1 MEDKGH
7 FIANVEYK
15 ECRSAILNFDKILTD
30 LRIKGIT
37 LILAFSGVAALTGQK
52 VLVLKL
58 ESIIINAAI
67 VIQLVTLVLIYSVYK
82 LDKMYTMFLVV
93 AVDRARAIEQ
103 KFSEKLPL
111 ECTDDQFPLTKTI
124 REAYEGKFKTISE
137 GHLRLYKIL
146 AILSIMLTIFYYLAE
161 VVG

>member
-1 MEDKGH
+1 MEDKEH

-37 LILAFSGVAALTGQK
+37 LILAFSGAAALTAQK

-58 ESIIINAAI
+58 GYLIINAAV

-82 LDKMYTMFLVV
+82 LDKMYTTFLVV
-93 AVDRARAIEQ
+93 AVDRALAIEQ
-103 KFSEKLPL
+103 KFSENLPL

-124 REAYEGKFKTISE
+124 TKAYKEKFKTISR
-137 GHLRLYKIL
+137 GHWRLYIIL
-146 AILSIMLTIFYYLAE
+146 AIMSIILTIFYYLAE
-161 VVG
+161 EVG